1 MKNNYFQKISV
12 LVFTLVFLAGCTD
25 SQEDKLSQ
33 SKNEGEL
40 RPVVYVS
47 NYPLQYF
54 VKRLAPWTDV
64 RFPAAESADPAFWK
78 PTPEDVSAMQQADLI
93 VLNGASYESWLKNVT
108 LPPSK
113 LLNTAAGFKDRLIPL
128 VDETTHSHGLEGE
141 HEHSS
146 LAFTTWLD
154 INLAEGQAQTI
165 ATALIARWPE
175 HSSQVKT
182 AFTAL
187 KSDLQLLDEKMQNT
201 VHAAQDRPV
210 VFSHPVYQY
219 LQKRYG
225 INGKSVHWEPDVMPD
240 EAMWQE
246 LNQLIRDHPAKWI
259 IWEGVPLPGIVRR
272 LESLGMKSV
281 VFDPCAST
289 PSQEDFLSTM
299 KINLVALKIA
309 FGNS

>member
-1 MKNNYFQKISV
+1 MRNNYFQKISV
-12 LVFTLVFLAGCTD
+12 LVFTLVFLAGCMD
-25 SQEDKLSQ
+25 SQEDKPSQ
-33 SKNEGEL
+33 SKNEGEA

-78 PTPEDVSAMQQADLI
+78 PTSEQVSAMQQADLI

-113 LLNTAAGFKDRLIPL
+113 LLNTTAGFKNRLIPL
-128 VDETTHSHGLEGE
+128 ADKTTHSHGLEGE
-141 HEHSS
+141 HEHSAM
-146 LAFTTWLD
+146 AFTTWLD
-154 INLAEGQAQTI
+154 IKLAVEQAQSIT
-165 ATALIARWPE
+165 TALAARWPE
-175 HSSQVKT
+175 HSSEVKT

-187 KSDLQLLDEKMQNT
+187 KNDLQLLDEQMQNT
-201 VHAAQDRPV
+201 VRTAQDRPV
-210 VFSHPVYQY
+210 IFSHPVYQY

-240 EAMWQE
+240 EGMWQE
-246 LNQLIRDHPAKWI
+246 LNKLIRDHSAKWI
-259 IWEGVPLPGIVRR
+259 IWEGVPLPRIVAR
-272 LESLGMKSV
+272 LESLGIRSV
-281 VFDPCAST
+281 VFDPCAGT

-299 KINLVALKIA
+299 KMNLVALKIA
-309 FGNS
+309 YGDS